1 MFFYLNATMPGGRM
15 VRLKSSLYLK
25 KWRKSEINGEKART
39 QFVDILLITMDLL
52 KMLIEIIR
60 FRTLVFNRYW
70 RVKQKKYK

>member
-52 KMLIEIIR
+52 KMLMETQSVTGCL
-60 FRTLVFNRYW
+60 FTTAW
-70 RVKQKKYK
+70 RVKYKYI